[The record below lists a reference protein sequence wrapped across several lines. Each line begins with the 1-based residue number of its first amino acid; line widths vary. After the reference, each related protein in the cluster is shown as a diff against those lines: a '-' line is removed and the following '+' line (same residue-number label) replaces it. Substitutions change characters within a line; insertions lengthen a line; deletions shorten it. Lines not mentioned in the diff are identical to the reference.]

1 MQNSTA
7 FQKSLALTSAV
18 WKALFLREAGVRMF
32 GSRMAWIW
40 LIVEP
45 LINVMWLVA
54 IFTIIRV
61 RHIGGIETPLWIAI
75 GMLVFMTFRRTLTQ
89 VQNGI
94 DANKSLFA
102 YRQVRPGDVALVRA
116 LVEGFLMFLI
126 STAVFFAGAFI
137 GWMAWPANAWGVLEA
152 FMAAWLCAVGLG
164 LVFAVLVKLV
174 PEAGRIIGFIM
185 TPLMMISGVIFPLS
199 AIQEPYLS
207 LLLFNPLAH
216 AVEAA
221 RIAFSPYY
229 HSVPGVDLLFVYQS
243 ALVLVFVGLA
253 LLRRFNQRLV
263 MD

>member
-7 FQKSLALTSAV
+7 FQKSLKLTSAV
-18 WKALFLREAGVRMF
+18 WKALFLREAGTRMF
-32 GSRMAWIW
+32 GSRMAWMW

-54 IFTIIRV
+54 IFTIVRV
-61 RHIGGIETPLWIAI
+61 RHVGGIETPLWIAI

-102 YRQVRPGDVALVRA
+102 YRQVRPGDVAVVRA

-126 STAVFFAGAFI
+126 STAVFVLGAFL
-137 GWMAWPANAWGVLEA
+137 GWMAWPVHAWGVLEA
-152 FMAAWLCAVGLG
+152 FFATWLCAFGLG
-164 LVFAVLVKLV
+164 LVFAVMVKLV

-185 TPLMMISGVIFPLS
+185 MPLMMISGVVFPL
-199 AIQEPYLS
+199 AIIQEPYLS
-207 LLLFNPLAH
+207 LLLLNPLAH
-216 AVEAA
+216 AIEAA
-221 RIAFSPYY
+221 RTAFSPYY
-229 HSVPGVDLLFVYQS
+229 HAVPGVDLVFVFQA
-243 ALVLVFVGLA
+243 ALVLVFIGLI
-253 LLRRFNQRLV
+253 LLRRFNERLV

>member
-1 MQNSTA
+1 MQTYTA
-7 FQKSLALTSAV
+7 FQKSLKLTSAI
-18 WKALFLREAGVRMF
+18 WKALFLREAGTRMF
-32 GSRMAWIW
+32 GSRMAWMW
-40 LIVEP
+40 LIAEP

-61 RHIGGIETPLWIAI
+61 RHIGGIETSLWIAI
-75 GMLVFMTFRRTLTQ
+75 GMLVFLTFRRTLTQ

-94 DANKSLFA
+94 SANKSLFA

-126 STAVFFAGAFI
+126 STAVFFVGAFL

-152 FMAAWLCAVGLG
+152 FFVVWLCALGLG

-185 TPLMMISGVIFPLS
+185 MPLMMISGVIFPLS

-207 LLLFNPLAH
+207 LLLLNPLAH
-216 AVEAA
+216 AIEAA

-229 HSVPGVDLLFVYQS
+229 HSVSGVDLVFVYQS
-243 ALVLVFVGLA
+243 ALILVFVGLV